1 MNPYIVLGIQSNA
14 SAFEIK
20 RAYHDAVKRCH
31 PDRYAGTPNYDSAQ
45 EELKKVN
52 QAYDMLASRLREE
65 YEAPRSNEESGEED
79 YYEGVEYDR
88 HALKYAYDLAMEK
101 RLSEALLLLSKTKRR
116 GARWHYVHA
125 ICRKKAGAFT
135 EAISDME
142 IAMKLDPG
150 NLDYRD
156 EWREIISLR
165 TRRRKRTAVIGVAA
179 TAVVAVAVAVTL

>member
-1 MNPYIVLGIQSNA
+1 MNPYIVLGVESSA

-31 PDRYAGTPNYDSAQ
+31 PDKYAGTPGYASAQ
-45 EELKKVN
+45 EEMKKVN
-52 QAYDMLASRLREE
+52 LAYDMLASKLREG
-65 YEAPRSNEESGEED
+65 YEAPKAEKETGEEE
-79 YYEGVEYDR
+79 YYDGIEYDR
-88 HALKYAYDLAMEK
+88 HALKYAYDMAMEK

-125 ICRKKAGAFT
+125 ICRKKAGAFS
-135 EAISDME
+135 EAIADIE

-156 EWREIISLR
+156 EWRSIIGLR
-165 TRRRKRTAVIGVAA
+165 TRRRKRAAMVGVAA
-179 TAVVAVAVAVTL
+179 TAAVAVAVAVTL